1 MLPYHNSEC
10 CLNILPQNVYS
21 LWEKKVQCNEVR
33 LLRYKFELLVFP
45 FSAAFYFHTPELG
58 IVLLTPLHLSSAV
71 VACYFS
77 DHDVSYLPCPLE
89 SLQTW

>member
-1 MLPYHNSEC
+1 MTSLYFLTTLLDTDRKRMLPYHNSEC

-58 IVLLTPLHLSSAV
+58 ILLLTPLHLS
-71 VACYFS
+71 
-77 DHDVSYLPCPLE
+77 
-89 SLQTW
+89 

>member
-1 MLPYHNSEC
+1 M
-10 CLNILPQNVYS
+10 
-21 LWEKKVQCNEVR
+21 QCNEVR

-77 DHDVSYLPCPLE
+77 DHNVSYLPCPLE
-89 SLQTW
+89 NLQTW